1 MKLVETSIKN
11 PVTVAVG
18 VIFIVIFGVIS
29 FLRIPVQL
37 TPDVETLKVTVST
50 FWRGASP
57 FEVESE
63 VVNEQEDELR
73 GTAGLRRIDSQSYE
87 NSSEVVLEFET
98 GADIDSKVVKVS
110 NRLDQVREY
119 PDEVERPVITTVD
132 PRANA
137 MAWFILKP
145 VAGNSEDINLY
156 YDFADEVIRTR
167 LERVPG
173 VGASNVFGGRERRIE
188 VLFDPAALA
197 KRDITIAELAASID
211 RENENFSAGSFD
223 EGKRQYLVRTVGEY
237 RTTRDIGNIVIGTGI
252 SGLPVY
258 LRDIATVRIGYED
271 PGYTVRQN
279 GEPSIAVNV
288 LRESGANSIE
298 VKEAVFAAV
307 EELNTGLLKDN
318 GLHLRNV
325 YEETGYIKSAINL
338 VRNNLI
344 IGGVLAI
351 MVLLLFLR
359 SASSTMIVGIA
370 IPSSVIGTFIVFEAL
385 GRTVN
390 VVSLA
395 GMSFAV
401 GMVIDNSI
409 VVLENIYRHMQMG
422 KSRAQAAYDGTTEV
436 WGAVLASTLTT
447 AAVFIPII
455 FIEEQTG
462 QLFRDIAI
470 AISVSVVLSLLV
482 SITVIPSASSKYLSA
497 SGARAIE
504 GLSVMSRLSGFAGRV
519 SGFINS
525 FTDRIMKSVRKRV
538 ILVGSFTILSV
549 LLIIAVFPRTEYLPT
564 GDRNLL
570 FGILIPPPGYNV
582 GEYTAIGKQ
591 IEADLM
597 PYVDEK
603 TAAERNLPRIKNF
616 FYVARGKQ
624 IFMGAVAEQ
633 RKELRQLIPVLRE
646 TVAKIPGT
654 FGVIIQ
660 PSIFSSNI
668 GEGRS
673 IDVHVTG
680 DDLDEILRTA
690 RSVFFMSMQSIP
702 GAQIRPIPSLDLGNP
717 ELRIV
722 TDRDKAS
729 QAGITNSE
737 LGFAVRALIDGVPA
751 SEFNLEGQEVDI
763 VLRAE
768 QDFSERT
775 QDIENIMIAS
785 PNGRVVTVGAV
796 ADVSLENGPEQIN
809 HYERQRVITIQ
820 ITPPEEITLEE
831 AIETIDSEIISV
843 LRGSGQVGERTGF
856 VLAGT
861 ADKLATAK
869 DTLKWNFLLAVV
881 ISFLLMASLF
891 GSFLHPLV
899 ILVTVPFAS
908 LGGFLGLFILNL
920 FTYQP
925 LDILTMLGF
934 VILIGIVINNA
945 ILIVHQAL
953 NNIRAGMENHDAI
966 RESVRV
972 RIRPIFMST
981 LTSVFG
987 MLPLVLAPGEG
998 SELYKGLGSVVVG
1011 GLVLSTLFTLF
1022 LIPSV
1027 FSLMLEFRKK
1037 PSVL

>member
-1 MKLVETSIKN
+1 MNLVETSIKN

-18 VIFIVIFGVIS
+18 VIFLVIFGVIS
-29 FLRIPVQL
+29 LFRIPVQL
-37 TPDVETLKVTVST
+37 TPDVETLRVTVST

-57 FEVESE
+57 FEMESE
-63 VVNEQEDELR
+63 VVNGQEDELR
-73 GTAGLRRIDSQSYE
+73 GITGLRKLDSESSE
-87 NSSEVVLEFET
+87 NSSEVILEFET
-98 GADIDSKVVKVS
+98 GSDIDSKVVKVS
-110 NRLDQVREY
+110 NRLDQVKEY
-119 PDEVERPVITTVD
+119 PDDAERPVITTVD

-145 VAGNSEDINLY
+145 LAGNPADINLY
-156 YDFADEVIRTR
+156 YDFADEIIRTR

-197 KRDITIAELAASID
+197 ARNITIAELAASID
-211 RENENFSAGSFD
+211 RENENFSAGSFN

-237 RTTRDIGNIVIGTGI
+237 RTTRDIGNIVVATAQ

-258 LRDIATVRIGYED
+258 LKDVAAVRLGYED

-279 GEPSIAVNV
+279 GEPAIAVNV

-298 VKEAVFAAV
+298 VKEALFEAV
-307 EELNTGLLKDN
+307 EELNSGVLEDN
-318 GLHLRNV
+318 GLRLRNV
-325 YEETGYIKSAINL
+325 YEETGYIKSAIRL
-338 VRNNLI
+338 VRGNLI
-344 IGGVLAI
+344 IGGALAI
-351 MVLLLFLR
+351 TVLLLFLR
-359 SASSTMIVGIA
+359 SASSTMIVAIA
-370 IPSSVIGTFIVFEAL
+370 IPSSVIGTFMVFEAL
-385 GRTVN
+385 GRTIN

-409 VVLENIYRHMQMG
+409 VVLENVYRHMQMG
-422 KSRAQAAYDGTTEV
+422 KSRAEAAYDGTTEV

-447 AAVFIPII
+447 AAVFIPIM

-470 AISVSVVLSLLV
+470 AISVSVILSLLV
-482 SITVIPSASSKYLSA
+482 SVTVIPSASSKYLSA
-497 SGARAIE
+497 NGAESLERL
-504 GLSVMSRLSGFAGRV
+504 GVMSRLLGFAGRV
-519 SGFINS
+519 SGFVNR
-525 FTDRIMKSVRKRV
+525 FTERIMTSARKRAV
-538 ILVGSFTILSV
+538 LVGSFTLLSV
-549 LLIIAVFPRTEYLPT
+549 ALIIAVFPKTEYLPT
-564 GDRNLL
+564 GSRNLL

-582 GEYTAIGKQ
+582 DEYTAIGER
-591 IEADLM
+591 IEADLE
-597 PYVDEK
+597 PYMNGR
-603 TAAERNLPRIKNF
+603 TAAGEDLPRIRNF

-624 IFMGAVAEQ
+624 IFMGAVAED
-633 RKELRQLIPVLRE
+633 RKEIRELFPVLQQ
-646 TVAKIPGT
+646 TVSGIPGT

-660 PSIFSSNI
+660 PSIFNANI

-673 IDVHVTG
+673 IDINVTG
-680 DDLDEILRTA
+680 DDLNEILGTA
-690 RSVFFMSMQSIP
+690 RSVFFMSMEAIP
-702 GAQIRPIPSLDLGNP
+702 GAQVRPIPSLDLGNP

-722 TDRDKAS
+722 TEREAAS
-729 QAGITNSE
+729 RVGITNRE
-737 LGFAVRALIDGVPA
+737 LGFTVRSLIDGVEA
-751 SEFNLEGQEVDI
+751 SEFSLEGREVDI
-763 VLRAE
+763 VLRAQ

-775 QDIENIMIAS
+775 QDIENIMITS
-785 PNGRVVTVGAV
+785 PSGRVVTVGAV
-796 ADVSLENGPEQIN
+796 ARVSLENGPEQIN

-820 ITPPEEITLEE
+820 ITPPEEVTLEE
-831 AIETIDSEIISV
+831 AVGTINDNIISP
-843 LRGSGQVGERTGF
+843 LRESGQVGERTDF

-869 DTLKWNFLLAVV
+869 DALQWNFLLAVV
-881 ISFLLMASLF
+881 ISFLLMAALF

-908 LGGFLGLFILNL
+908 LGGFLGLFVLNL

-945 ILIVHQAL
+945 ILIVHQSL
-953 NNIRAGMENHDAI
+953 NNMRAGMEQQAAI

-1011 GLVLSTLFTLF
+1011 GLVLSTAFTLF

-1027 FSLMLEFRKK
+1027 FSLVLEFRKR
-1037 PSVL
+1037 PPVL

>member
-1 MKLVETSIKN
+1 MNLVETSIKN

-18 VIFIVIFGVIS
+18 VIFLVIFGVIS
-29 FLRIPVQL
+29 LFRIPVQL
-37 TPDVETLKVTVST
+37 TPDVETLRVTVST

-57 FEVESE
+57 FEMESE

-73 GTAGLRRIDSQSYE
+73 GITGLRRLDSESSE
-87 NSSEVVLEFET
+87 NSSEVILEFEV

-145 VAGNSEDINLY
+145 LADNPADINLY
-156 YDFADEVIRTR
+156 YDFADEIIRTR

-173 VGASNVFGGRERRIE
+173 VGASNVFGGRERLIE
-188 VLFDPAALA
+188 VLFDPAALT
-197 KRDITIAELAASID
+197 KRNITIAELAASID
-211 RENENFSAGSFD
+211 RENENFSAGSFN

-237 RTTRDIGNIVIGTGI
+237 RTTRDIENIVVATAQ

-258 LRDIATVRIGYED
+258 LRDVAAVRLGYED

-279 GEPSIAVNV
+279 GEPCIAVNV

-298 VKEAVFAAV
+298 VKEGIFAAV
-307 EELNTGLLKDN
+307 EELNEGVLKEN
-318 GLHLRNV
+318 GLRLRNV
-325 YEETGYIKSAINL
+325 YEETGYIKNAIKL
-338 VRNNLI
+338 VRGNLI

-351 MVLLLFLR
+351 TVLLLFLR
-359 SASSTMIVGIA
+359 SASSTMIVAIA

-385 GRTVN
+385 GRTLN

-409 VVLENIYRHMQMG
+409 VVLENVYRHMQMG
-422 KSRAQAAYDGTTEV
+422 KSRMKAAYDGTTEV

-447 AAVFIPII
+447 AAVFIPIM
-455 FIEEQTG
+455 FIQEQTG

-470 AISVSVVLSLLV
+470 AISVSVILSLLV

-497 SGARAIE
+497 KGAESLERLRI
-504 GLSVMSRLSGFAGRV
+504 MSRLSGFAGRV
-519 SGFINS
+519 SGFINR
-525 FTDRIMKSVRKRV
+525 FTEEIMTSVRKRAV
-538 ILVGSFTILSV
+538 LVGSFTLLSIV
-549 LLIIAVFPRTEYLPT
+549 LIIAVFPKTEYLPT
-564 GDRNLL
+564 GNRNLL

-582 GEYTAIGKQ
+582 EEYTSIGKQ
-591 IEADLM
+591 LEADLE
-597 PYVDEK
+597 PYMNGK
-603 TAAERNLPRIKNF
+603 TATGKDLPRIKNF

-624 IFMGAVAEQ
+624 IFMGAVAEN
-633 RKELRQLIPVLRE
+633 RKELKELFPVLQQALSK
-646 TVAKIPGT
+646 VPGT

-660 PSIFSSNI
+660 PSIFNANI

-673 IDVHVTG
+673 IDVNVTG

-690 RSVFFMSMQSIP
+690 RSVFFMSMESIP
-702 GAQIRPIPSLDLGNP
+702 GAQVRPIPSLDLGNP

-722 TDRDKAS
+722 TEREAAS
-729 QAGITNSE
+729 RVGITNSE
-737 LGFAVRALIDGVPA
+737 LGFTVRSLIDGVQA

-775 QDIENIMIAS
+775 QDIENIMITS
-785 PNGRVVTVGAV
+785 PSGQVVTVGAL
-796 ADVSLENGPEQIN
+796 ARVSLESGPEQIN

-820 ITPPEEITLEE
+820 ITPPEEIALEE
-831 AIETIDSEIISV
+831 AIETVNDDIISV
-843 LRGSGQVGERTGF
+843 LRQSGQVGERTGF

-869 DTLKWNFLLAVV
+869 DALQLNFLLAVV
-881 ISFLLMASLF
+881 ISFLLMAALF

-953 NNIRAGMENHDAI
+953 NNIRAGMEQQEAI

-1011 GLVLSTLFTLF
+1011 GLVLSTAFTLF

-1027 FSLMLEFRKK
+1027 FSLMLEFRRR
-1037 PSVL
+1037 PSFL